1 MPKLDGMGVLRKIRE
16 QDKES
21 FICIISA
28 DAFPD
33 ILREAAKLRVAGY
46 VVKPI
51 VEKKTRSI
59 INKYEKQ
66 RSKEK
71 LPLSV
76 ITDKKPFH
84 PSERELVNA
93 QWLIDSI
100 QFPAVPEAVTAL
112 QKEVAKSEPDADY
125 ITEIISGDIKLSGM
139 LLKQVNSAA
148 YGLSNKVNS
157 IAQAVVI
164 LGLKSLKNVLLASA
178 LREALGDQSEF
189 DSDFWKQANAT
200 AVVSEAL
207 SQAVFGVSSE
217 DAFLAGLFQDAGV
230 LICEKK
236 HARYNEVYRHS
247 HSIIASILDFDR
259 KILKTTHMA
268 VSYLLTKQWELPERI
283 CDAIL
288 LSHNIDYA
296 EQDGSVDT
304 NIQALVSILK
314 VSNHLVGRV
323 IYPTIDIKSEGELAN
338 KLALEELMIDEDIL
352 EDVTQIAEYA
362 VHGGV

>member
-1 MPKLDGMGVLRKIRE
+1 MKDNKPTVLLADDEELVRVLLLQLLKRERCEVVAVARDGEEALQLYQQHKPDITLLDINMPKLDGMGVLRKIRE

-33 ILREAAKLRVAGY
+33 ILREATKLRVAGY

-112 QKEVAKSEPDADY
+112 QKEVAVRP
-125 ITEIISGDIKLSGM
+125 G
-139 LLKQVNSAA
+139 
-148 YGLSNKVNS
+148 KV
-157 IAQAVVI
+157 I
-164 LGLKSLKNVLLASA
+164 
-178 LREALGDQSEF
+178 
-189 DSDFWKQANAT
+189 
-200 AVVSEAL
+200 
-207 SQAVFGVSSE
+207 
-217 DAFLAGLFQDAGV
+217 
-230 LICEKK
+230 
-236 HARYNEVYRHS
+236 
-247 HSIIASILDFDR
+247 
-259 KILKTTHMA
+259 
-268 VSYLLTKQWELPERI
+268 
-283 CDAIL
+283 
-288 LSHNIDYA
+288 
-296 EQDGSVDT
+296 
-304 NIQALVSILK
+304 
-314 VSNHLVGRV
+314 
-323 IYPTIDIKSEGELAN
+323 
-338 KLALEELMIDEDIL
+338 
-352 EDVTQIAEYA
+352 
-362 VHGGV
+362 